1 VGAYIL
7 RRLAYGALTVL
18 GVLML
23 LFVLFFAVT
32 DPDDIARKAVGER
45 ARPEV
50 YAQWKKNHGYDKPL
64 FLNQAYAVSDSRR
77 YSDTLLAEHYRR
89 MLTFDFG
96 RSDAD
101 DTPIGTRLWKGA
113 GPSLSITVPLF
124 VLGLLVA
131 VATGLFVAFFRE
143 TYIDS
148 AILVLCMLTMSIVTL
163 LYIIAGQ
170 FLIGMLLRW
179 FPISG
184 YDGDPSVIWRF
195 LALPVLVG
203 VVSGFGADVRLYRT
217 VFIEEMSRDYVRTA
231 RAKGAGD
238 ARVMVHHVLRNA
250 LIPILTNIVVQIP
263 LLFTGVLL
271 LESFFGIPGLGS
283 LTFEAIQG
291 NDFSTLRTIVYLGA
305 LLFILGQILTDLSY
319 ALADP
324 RVRLS

>member
-1 VGAYIL
+1 MAAYL
-7 RRLAYGALTVL
+7 VRRIGYGLVTMF
-18 GVLML
+18 GVLFL

-64 FLNQAYAVSDSRR
+64 FLNTQASGASR
-77 YSDTLLAEHYRR
+77 YTDTLLFEHYRR

-101 DTPIGTRLWKGA
+101 DSQIARRLREGA
-113 GPSLSITVPLF
+113 GPSLSLTVPLF
-124 VLGLLVA
+124 VFGLALSVA
-131 VATGLFVAFFRE
+131 VALFVAFFRE
-143 TYIDS
+143 TYVDRLM
-148 AILVLCMLTMSIVTL
+148 LVVCMLTMSIASL

-170 FLIGMLLRW
+170 YLVGQLLKW

-184 YDGDPSVIWRF
+184 FDPDPAVIARF

-203 VVSGFGADVRLYRT
+203 VVSGVGADTRFYRT
-217 VFIEEMSRDYVRTA
+217 IFIEEMGRDYVRTA

-250 LIPILTNIVVQIP
+250 LIPILTNIVVAIP
-263 LLFTGVLL
+263 FLFTGVLL
-271 LESFFGIPGLGS
+271 LESFFGIPGLGA
-283 LTFEAIQG
+283 LTVEAIQG
-291 NDFSTLRTIVYLGA
+291 NDFSTLRTMVYLGA
-305 LLFILGQILTDLSY
+305 LLFILGQIMTDLSY